1 MSFSDSFRV
10 LNGLKRRRV
19 IRDYA
24 VIGAVAAT
32 AYMEPMFTE
41 DLDII
46 ILVDTDEEYLGTFR
60 RISELSEGQQGT
72 HQTLGG
78 VPVQMF
84 PTTTMQLYQDALDA
98 AHAARVGGLRVKM
111 VTAEHL
117 ILLYLE
123 AFRDKDQMRIRL
135 LLPVAD
141 MDQLHILLDR
151 FDDEENRLAGRLQS
165 LLGTSIPRETE
176 VAPPSRTDE
185 LDP

>member
-1 MSFSDSFRV
+1 MSFTDAFRV
-10 LNGLKRRRV
+10 LNSFKRRRV

-46 ILVDTDEEYLGTFR
+46 ILVDSDEEYLQTFR
-60 RISELSEGQQGT
+60 RISELSEGQEGM
-72 HQTLGG
+72 HQTLDG

-84 PTTTMQLYQDALDA
+84 RTTTMRLYRDALDA
-98 AHAARVGGLRVKM
+98 AHTGRVGGLRVKM

-117 ILLYLE
+117 ILLYLG

-135 LLPVAD
+135 IMPVAD
-141 MDQLHILLDR
+141 MDRLHILLNR
-151 FDDEENRLAGRLQS
+151 FDEKNRLAGRLQS
-165 LLGTSIPRETE
+165 LLGTSIPRESE
-176 VAPPSRTDE
+176 VAPSPRTNE